1 MPCIGVDRGTGAGAL
16 NAAFS
21 DNKYLEATWT
31 GKVTA
36 QCPSYLC
43 FLLQKSSKQ
52 YVLGS
57 AANAADDAVG
67 RQVVNML
74 GADVGGTLT
83 LVGGAGNAP
92 AGATI
97 AGAQTYFLSRN
108 TDASASIQ
116 QFALEIQ
123 SSVGSYVYSGEA
135 APYLR
140 TKAELFRDHQRYCV
154 PGYLE
159 GDINKW
165 STHACCLL
173 LGADSFIRGLTT
185 DGVAYPL
192 NINASVKFA
201 CQRQYIDGTAACGYN
216 AGASVGG
223 VAIQQDIIH
232 GKPVMLQI
240 YSKSR
245 MTVSPSSALLSSQ
258 NMSHASGIDLI
269 ARKGGGV

>member
-1 MPCIGVDRGTGAGAL
+1 MPCIGVDRGTGGYAL

-36 QCPSYLC
+36 QCPSYLV

-52 YVLGS
+52 YVLGGS
-57 AANAADDAVG
+57 NAADDAVG

-74 GADVGGTLT
+74 GADVAGTLT
-83 LVGGAGNAP
+83 LATGLP
-92 AGATI
+92 DGATV

-216 AGASVGG
+216 AAASVGG

-240 YSKSR
+240 YPKSR